1 MSIRPEFFIYLL
13 VMAGVTY
20 LIRMLPLVLVKKK
33 IRNRFLLSFL
43 YYMPYAVL
51 AVMTVPAIF
60 YATGSLI
67 SAALGFLTA
76 VVLAYFRKSLLTVAA
91 CSCLA
96 VLFCDLTGERGFE
109 PSQCHPRTSAR
120 RAGARGE

>member
-1 MSIRPEFFIYLL
+1 MTIRPMFFLYLL

-33 IRNRFLLSFL
+33 IENRFLLSFL

-60 YATGSLI
+60 YATDSLL
-67 SAALGFLTA
+67 SAAVGCA
-76 VVLAYFRKSLLTVAA
+76 VALALAFFGRGLVTVAA
-91 CSCLA
+91 LSSAA
-96 VLFCDLTGERGFE
+96 VLVTELLRSFLI
-109 PSQCHPRTSAR
+109 
-120 RAGARGE
+120 